1 MVINNK
7 KDLEAAYFLMRYFEN
22 RLKTTKDTNLWNTFN
37 YIIAKYKKDI
47 REYYNYRN
55 RPIFT
60 NRYIAFSS
68 ENGDYYVEKIK
79 LPFLGN
85 YNKKEVEE
93 LFEENYFIQ
102 CPNSPWDCTGK
113 PFTSNF
119 VVFKNSFG
127 EWWAYHVIS
136 LDV

>member
-1 MVINNK
+1 MIINNK
-7 KDLEAAYFLMRYFEN
+7 KDLEAAYLLMRYFEN
-22 RLKTTKDTNLWNTFN
+22 RLKTTKDTNLWNAFN

-47 REYYNYRN
+47 RGYYNYRN
-55 RPIFT
+55 SPFFT
-60 NRYIAFSS
+60 NQYVAISK
-68 ENGDYYVEKIK
+68 GDDYYVEKIK

-85 YNKKEVEE
+85 YDKKEVEK
-93 LFEENYFIQ
+93 LFRENYFIQ